1 MTSLVSET
9 TSSSSESR
17 EPTPTMDPLMGFTS
31 TRCGPQSWKDTQ
43 DDEGENAEVAEIFE
57 NRDGGL
63 QEAFGRFEPSF
74 TNSYYKVMYDRNEY
88 LDKNTM
94 RVPKTGPGRP
104 IESEIAP
111 LFDVTED
118 DAIKYASGGN
128 LARCIAV
135 PSIENVCGICG
146 QTHCQEQAGAVWYG
160 IFGWK
165 FCHMNCWKTTC
176 LNYHRYLDHEEKE
189 NTTLN
194 FINYIINFNQ
204 DLMND

>member
-1 MTSLVSET
+1 MTSIVSET
-9 TSSSSESR
+9 SSSETERS
-17 EPTPTMDPLMGFTS
+17 PTPTIDPLMGFTS
-31 TRCGPQSWKDTQ
+31 ARCGPQSWKDAQ

-104 IESEIAP
+104 IESEIAT

-128 LARCIAV
+128 LARCIAIS
-135 PSIENVCGICG
+135 SIENKCGICNEPY
-146 QTHCQEQAGAVWYG
+146 CQEQAGSIWHE
-160 IFGWK
+160 IFGWS
-165 FCHMNCWKTTC
+165 FCHMKCWKSTC
-176 LNYHRYLDHEEKE
+176 INYHRYLDHEDMQ

-194 FINYIINFNQ
+194 FINYVVNFNR